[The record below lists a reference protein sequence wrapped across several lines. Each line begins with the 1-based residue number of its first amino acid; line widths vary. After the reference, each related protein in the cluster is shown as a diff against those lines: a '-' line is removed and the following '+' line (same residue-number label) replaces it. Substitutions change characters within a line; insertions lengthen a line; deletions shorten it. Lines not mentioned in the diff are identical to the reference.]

1 MSNFFAAGLGIQPE
15 TYTFGMAMAFAMT
28 TPCVN
33 ASTEV
38 YTPPLLV
45 RRAHAAFSAMRRR
58 DEALG
63 MAQLRIDGE
72 AGKRERGVDN
82 EGLAAATSNKRKC
95 L

>member
-1 MSNFFAAGLGIQPE
+1 MLNFFAAGLGVQPE
-15 TYTFGMAMAFAMT
+15 SYTFCMAMVFAIT

-33 ASTEV
+33 GSTEV

-45 RRAHAAFSAMRRR
+45 RRANAAFSAIRRR

-63 MAQLRIDGE
+63 MTQLLRME
-72 AGKRERGVDN
+72 AGKRGLDDGL
-82 EGLAAATSNKRKC
+82 EGLAASTNNKRAC